1 MEKILTRP
9 ILLDQ
14 RISAVL
20 VVALFT
26 ALTALGAFVRLPL
39 PFTPVPLTLQ
49 VFFVLLSAMVLG
61 PKALISQALYIGLGL
76 AGLPVFAGAAG
87 GFAHLSGPTGGYI
100 LGFAAAV
107 WTIDRLKGTGA
118 VRNILALSAGLAA
131 IYLLGSVQLGLWLGL
146 SPVKTIQLG
155 VMPFILGDL
164 LKLGA
169 VAATARLLK
178 R

>member
-9 ILLDQ
+9 IMLDQ

-20 VVALFT
+20 GVTMFT

-61 PKALISQALYIGLGL
+61 PKALISQALYLVLGL
-76 AGLPVFAGAAG
+76 AGFPVFAGAAA

-100 LGFAAAV
+100 LGFAVAALTV
-107 WTIDRLKGTGA
+107 NRLKGTGT

-131 IYLLGSVQLGLWLGL
+131 IYLLGSVQLGLWMRL
-146 SPVKTIQLG
+146 SPVKAIQMG
-155 VMPFILGDL
+155 VLPFILGDL
-164 LKLGA
+164 LKLAA
-169 VAATARLLK
+169 VLAAVRLIK

>member
-1 MEKILTRP
+1 MEKVLTRP
-9 ILLDQ
+9 IMLDQ

-20 VVALFT
+20 GVALFT

-61 PKALISQALYIGLGL
+61 PKAAVSQGLYIALGL
-76 AGLPVFAGAAG
+76 AGLPVFAGAAA
-87 GFAHLSGPTGGYI
+87 GFAHLSGPTGGYL
-100 LGFAAAV
+100 LGFMAAA
-107 WTIDRLKGTGA
+107 WTVARIKGSGTF
-118 VRNILALSAGLAA
+118 RNVLALLAGLAV
-131 IYLLGSVQLGLWLGL
+131 IYLLGSVQLGSWLRLGL
-146 SPVKTIQLG
+146 VKTIQLG

-164 LKLGA
+164 LKLAA
-169 VAATARLLK
+169 VLAAVRLIK

>member
-9 ILLDQ
+9 IILDQ
-14 RISAVL
+14 RLSAV
-20 VVALFT
+20 VGVSLFT
-26 ALTALGAFVRLPL
+26 ALTALGAFVRVPL

-61 PKALISQALYIGLGL
+61 QKAVLSQALYIILGL

-100 LGFAAAV
+100 LGFAAAA
-107 WTIDRLKGTGA
+107 WTINRLKGTGA
-118 VRNILALSAGLAA
+118 LRNTLALLAGIAV
-131 IYLLGSVQLGLWLGL
+131 IYLLGSVQLGLWLRL

-164 LKLGA
+164 LKLAA
-169 VAATARLLK
+169 VLVTVRLLK